1 MPAEVQPLA
10 RPRKIAR
17 VALPERRADRLGA
30 QTLKAYAALKQAI
43 LRGELPPATRLSEMA
58 MVQRLGVSRTPA
70 RMAMMR
76 LREEGIVEPVR
87 SGGFSVRGFSEGD
100 VLAAIEIRAT
110 LEGLAS
116 RFAAER
122 RLAAAQLAPL
132 RDCVLA
138 IGRLVEQA
146 KGSATDG
153 PTTYAALN
161 DEFHS
166 LLSDLAACP
175 PLSRQLERAS
185 ALPFAS
191 PSGLVLARAKVSD
204 FRTMLI
210 VAHDQ
215 HLGIVE
221 AIQSHDGT
229 RAENLTREHT
239 RLASRNLARVLRSPE
254 ALELVPGSALL
265 VVGAADRAATDA
277 GR

>member
-1 MPAEVQPLA
+1 MPAEAQPFPT
-10 RPRKIAR
+10 PRKTAR
-17 VALPERRADRLGA
+17 AALPERRADRLGA
-30 QTLKAYAALKQAI
+30 QTLKAYAALKDAI
-43 LRGELPPATRLSEMA
+43 LQGELPPATRLSEMA

-87 SGGFSVRGFSEGD
+87 SGGFAVRGFSEAD

-122 RLAAAQLAPL
+122 RLSAAQLAPL

-146 KGSATDG
+146 KGPAADG
-153 PTTYAALN
+153 PATYVALN

-215 HLGIVE
+215 HQGIVE

-239 RLASRNLARVLRSPE
+239 RLASRNLARVLCSPD
-254 ALELVPGSALL
+254 ALALVPGSALI
-265 VVGAADRAATDA
+265 VVEAADRAAIA
-277 GR
+277 ARP